1 MYNKK
6 HNHGCLKL
14 RSAFNILKNSYR
26 KILDKI
32 KFDTKLL
39 PNVFTYCC
47 LLHNLILGKKEV
59 YFQRLLQILKL
70 ETTQGMQRNAC
81 PLSIGN
87 IKVHVRIEGQD
98 HSCEQ
103 HQEQLEIYLIGQ

>member
-1 MYNKK
+1 LKKSSKKTLNKI
-6 HNHGCLKL
+6 N
-14 RSAFNILKNSYR
+14 
-26 KILDKI
+26 LDI
-32 KFDTKLL
+32 KLL

-47 LLHNLILGKKEV
+47 LLHNLILGDEV
-59 YFQRLLQILKL
+59 YFQMLLQILKL

-81 PLSIGN
+81 PLFIGN

>member
-1 MYNKK
+1 M
-6 HNHGCLKL
+6 
-14 RSAFNILKNSYR
+14 
-26 KILDKI
+26 
-32 KFDTKLL
+32 
-39 PNVFTYCC
+39 
-47 LLHNLILGKKEV
+47 
-59 YFQRLLQILKL
+59 LLQILKL

-81 PLSIGN
+81 PLFIGN